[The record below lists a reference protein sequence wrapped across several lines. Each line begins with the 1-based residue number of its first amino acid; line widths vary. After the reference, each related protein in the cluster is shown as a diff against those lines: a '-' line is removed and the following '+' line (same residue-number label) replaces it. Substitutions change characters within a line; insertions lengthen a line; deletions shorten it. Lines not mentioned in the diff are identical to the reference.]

1 MLAGTYLFFPATLAF
16 DQLEFVGAGAWLGV
30 CAALIP
36 LGAGAAYLLSN
47 QARLRADVAR
57 EEAVG
62 RLITLVGLALVL
74 AGVWLPVDTSN
85 DGTYWNVTGAG
96 HSLGILFLILIG
108 ICALSVLAASRT
120 RRRAANLL
128 AAGAALVL
136 FGLVLFVPVSSA
148 FNQLD
153 SLRAGAWLSL
163 AGGAVLAVGT
173 VMAWT
178 SPARGPFEGP

>member
-1 MLAGTYLFFPATLAF
+1 MGRQGRGDRRDRRRLRRHLAGR
-16 DQLEFVGAGAWLGV
+16 DRV
-30 CAALIP
+30 
-36 LGAGAAYLLSN
+36 S
-47 QARLRADVAR
+47 RLRPELLADRPNAR
-57 EEAVG
+57 RVPPRARVPLRPARTQHGG

-178 SPARGPFEGP
+178 SPARGPFE

>member
-1 MLAGTYLFFPATLAF
+1 MGRQGRGDRRDRRRLRRHLAGRDRVSRLRPELLADRPNARRVPPRARVPLRPARTQHGSRLAWPRSGPRRRRPVLAGTYLFFPATLAF

-62 RLITLVGLALVL
+62 RLVTLVGLALVL

-96 HSLGILFLILIG
+96 HSLGILF
-108 ICALSVLAASRT
+108 
-120 RRRAANLL
+120 
-128 AAGAALVL
+128 
-136 FGLVLFVPVSSA
+136 
-148 FNQLD
+148 
-153 SLRAGAWLSL
+153 
-163 AGGAVLAVGT
+163 
-173 VMAWT
+173 
-178 SPARGPFEGP
+178 